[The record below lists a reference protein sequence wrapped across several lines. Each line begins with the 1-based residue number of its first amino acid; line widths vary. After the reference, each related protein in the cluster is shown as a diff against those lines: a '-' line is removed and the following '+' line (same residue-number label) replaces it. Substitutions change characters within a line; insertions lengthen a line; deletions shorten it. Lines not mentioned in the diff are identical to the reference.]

1 MYSNSEISQMEIEI
15 ISFGKISEIIGNQKI
30 EVSGFNHTD
39 ELKAYL
45 EEAYPLLE
53 NIKFKFALNNKF
65 VQENTLISDGD
76 TVAIMPPFSG
86 G

>member
-1 MYSNSEISQMEIEI
+1 MEIEI
-15 ISFGKISEIIGNQKI
+15 ISFGKIAEFIGNQKI
-30 EVSGFNHTD
+30 EITGINKTD

-45 EEAYPLLE
+45 EASFPRLRNMKYKL
-53 NIKFKFALNNKF
+53 ALNKQIIQDNSAIA
-65 VQENTLISDGD
+65 NND